1 MVANLAVFGATIRTM
16 DPERPFAS
24 ALASSGGIIVAV
36 GSDDEV
42 REACDASTVV
52 LGGSGWHLTPG
63 LTDGHQHL
71 FHGAELARGVDFDR
85 VSNLDE
91 VRSLLAAE
99 RRRIGPG
106 VWLLG
111 FALEYSAF
119 GGQPYHHELIDAAAG
134 DGPALVYSL
143 DLHTAFTNAESLR
156 LAGVTGS
163 RQYPDGSSIVCD
175 DRGVPT
181 GELRE
186 RTAIRDVLSATSEP
200 SRDERL
206 TWYRDAMQRQNAV
219 GITALHQMDGDGTTA
234 DLLEELDA
242 SGDLSL
248 RVALHYWIDP
258 SSDDAMID
266 AIALGATRSGR
277 RWRADGVKFMI
288 DGVVETGTAWLEEP
302 DSEGGG
308 NNPMWPD
315 IDRYRRTVRR
325 FHDANFRVATHAI
338 GDRAVREVLDTY
350 AGLPQG
356 TRRHRIEHI
365 ETAPDLT
372 ISRFAPEG
380 VTASM
385 QPIHLRWMKPNLG
398 DPWSQ
403 RVGAQR
409 CAHCMRSGDLSGAGA
424 LVVLGSDWPV
434 APFDPRLGLFAA
446 QLRRAPDRPDQG
458 AFGASR
464 PLSSLEALAG
474 YTRNAALA
482 IGDEDVAGMLR
493 PGFRADFVAWG
504 EDPVEC
510 PASDVTELPV
520 LATVVDGDV
529 VYRSQ

>member
-1 MVANLAVFGATIRTM
+1 MAADLAVFGASIRTM
-16 DPERPFAS
+16 DPERPWAQ
-24 ALASSGGIIVAV
+24 ALAVRDAIIAAV

-42 REACDASTVV
+42 REVCDASTTV
-52 LGGSGWHLTPG
+52 LGGSDWSITPG
-63 LTDGHQHL
+63 ITDGHQHL

-85 VSNLDE
+85 VGNLDE

-106 VWLLG
+106 AWLLG

-119 GGQPYHHELIDAAAG
+119 GGQPYSHELIDAATG

-143 DLHTAFTNAESLR
+143 DLHTAFVNSESLR
-156 LAGVTGS
+156 LAGVTGP
-163 RQYPDGSSIVCD
+163 RQYPDGSSVVCD
-175 DRGVPT
+175 ERGAPT

-186 RTAIRDVLSATSEP
+186 RSAITDVLSAKPEP
-200 SRDERL
+200 SRAERL
-206 TWYRDAMQRQNAV
+206 EWYRDAMRRQNAV
-219 GITALHQMDGDGTTA
+219 GITALHQMDGDGATA
-234 DLLEELDA
+234 DLLEELG
-242 SGDLSL
+242 SLGDLSV

-258 SSDDAMID
+258 SSEDAMID
-266 AIALGATRSGR
+266 AIALRAKRSGR

-315 IDRYRRTVRR
+315 VERYRRGVRR
-325 FHDANFRVATHAI
+325 FHDAGFRVATHAI

-350 AGLPQG
+350 ASLPPG
-356 TRRHRIEHI
+356 PRCHRIEHI
-365 ETAPDLT
+365 ETAPDVT

-385 QPIHLRWMKPNLG
+385 QPIHLRWMKPNLT

-403 RVGAQR
+403 RLGASR

-446 QLRRAPDRPDQG
+446 QLRRAPDQPDQG
-458 AFGASR
+458 AYGASR

-474 YTRNAALA
+474 YTRNAAIA
-482 IGDEDVAGMLR
+482 VGEGDVAGMLR
-493 PGFRADFVAWG
+493 PGYRADFVAWG
-504 EDPVEC
+504 QDPVEC
-510 PASDVTELPV
+510 PAGDVHDLPV

-529 VYRSQ
+529 VYHA